1 MNIYLAIWS
10 DFTRRHIGIKEDMN
24 LNMYLAESGYEI
36 VIIPLT
42 TWITK
47 KVAAQE
53 AKADVA

>member
-1 MNIYLAIWS
+1 
-10 DFTRRHIGIKEDMN
+10 
-24 LNMYLAESGYEI
+24 MYLAESGYEI